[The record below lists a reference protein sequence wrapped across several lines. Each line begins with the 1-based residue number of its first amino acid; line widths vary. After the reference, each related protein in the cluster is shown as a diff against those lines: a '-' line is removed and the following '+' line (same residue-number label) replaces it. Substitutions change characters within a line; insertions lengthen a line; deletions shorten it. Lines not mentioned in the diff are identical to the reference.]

1 MDSFI
6 CNRHE
11 KTVRD
16 LTQNRFRSVSPIMR
30 RQEPQINFRKRD
42 ISSSELPLQLKVFK
56 SQTFGH
62 NSFASRVQLIPYQ
75 YIILS
80 IKQNQFIRAD
90 YNSLHRLSVSTP
102 KNAFIMVP
110 TSTLPLCCRNNQST
124 VL

>member
-1 MDSFI
+1 MI
-6 CNRHE
+6 ENAQR
-11 KTVRD
+11 
-16 LTQNRFRSVSPIMR
+16 Q
-30 RQEPQINFRKRD
+30 QEPQINFRKRD

-62 NSFASRVQLIPYQ
+62 NRFASGVQLIPYQ

-90 YNSLHRLSVSTP
+90 NNSLHRLSVSTP

-110 TSTLPLCCRNNQST
+110 TIKAPYFSQDKNFSQVFFMTKTEKKRSKYINYSL
-124 VL
+124 